1 MKNNKTMI
9 IILIVS
15 LIFIVT
21 IGIVVVL
28 ALPKNKNDEPM
39 AVINNIN
46 NDKKNEEVVQ
56 TNVVKDEFIKDE
68 ITVQVAKGEIAK
80 QRSVYTDENN
90 RKAVIPQGYSVVKD
104 AETINNGLVISDVE
118 NDDMNNSLGG
128 NQFVWVPVTTPILD
142 VSGKTTDSQ
151 INNEL
156 QKQADQGLYPMAIRK
171 ADGNYE
177 GVIYDFAS
185 VRENTVIKIT
195 PVTHGAEATKK
206 EPSKIATDSGETTY
220 QEDFNELI
228 KRVRN
233 DNGFWIARYETSVDE
248 TGKAQSKKNQN
259 VTTGI
264 SWYQMYNYEKT
275 LQSGKTTSNMIWGSQ
290 WDQVMIWLRG
300 VRNYN
305 TKDRQYYIVNS
316 SNMGNYLNTEIK
328 EERANRIETV
338 KKSGEAVRYK
348 SGTVKQSLVRNIYD
362 MAGNVWEWTMEANF
376 TSSRTVRGGDC
387 SYDGVTYPVTARFSF
402 QADYSG
408 EKIENIGSR
417 MTIY

>member
-39 AVINNIN
+39 TVINNIN
-46 NDKKNEEVVQ
+46 NDKKDEEVVQ

-104 AETINNGLVISDVE
+104 AETINNGLAISDVE

-248 TGKAQSKKNQN
+248 TGKAQSKKDKVALTNK
-259 VTTGI
+259 
-264 SWYQMYNYEKT
+264 SWYDLYNVEKT
-275 LQSGKTTSNMIWGSQ
+275 LSNENVKSNMIWGCQ
-290 WDQVMIWLRG
+290 WDQIMIWLKD
-300 VRNYN
+300 VENN
-305 TKDRQYYIVNS
+305 TYKTNHFLILDS
-316 SNMGNYLNTEIK
+316 TGKGNYSDLEIMGEGK
-328 EERANRIETV
+328 EVI
-338 KKSGEAVRYK
+338 KKAGTSIRYRTAAQEIFK
-348 SGTVKQSLVRNIYD
+348 IKNIYD
-362 MAGNVWEWTMEANF
+362 LAGNVFEWTMEAYYG
-376 TSSRTVRGGDC
+376 SLRIVRGGYC
-387 SYDGVTYPVTARFSF
+387 AYDGATYPVSVSYWFPPN
-402 QADYSG
+402 YNG
-408 EKIENIGSR
+408 EHLANIGSR
-417 MTIY
+417 MIIY

>member
-21 IGIVVVL
+21 IGIVVIV

-46 NDKKNEEVVQ
+46 NDKKDEEVVQ
-56 TNVVKDEFIKDE
+56 TNVVKDDFIKDE
-68 ITVQVAKGEIAK
+68 ITAQIAKGEIAK

-142 VSGKTTDSQ
+142 VSNKTTDSQ

-156 QKQADQGLYPMAIRK
+156 QKQADQGVYPMAIRK

-185 VRENTVIKIT
+185 VRENR
-195 PVTHGAEATKK
+195 
-206 EPSKIATDSGETTY
+206 S
-220 QEDFNELI
+220 
-228 KRVRN
+228 
-233 DNGFWIARYETSVDE
+233 
-248 TGKAQSKKNQN
+248 
-259 VTTGI
+259 
-264 SWYQMYNYEKT
+264 
-275 LQSGKTTSNMIWGSQ
+275 
-290 WDQVMIWLRG
+290 
-300 VRNYN
+300 
-305 TKDRQYYIVNS
+305 
-316 SNMGNYLNTEIK
+316 
-328 EERANRIETV
+328 EERR
-338 KKSGEAVRYK
+338 
-348 SGTVKQSLVRNIYD
+348 
-362 MAGNVWEWTMEANF
+362 
-376 TSSRTVRGGDC
+376 
-387 SYDGVTYPVTARFSF
+387 
-402 QADYSG
+402 
-408 EKIENIGSR
+408 
-417 MTIY
+417 